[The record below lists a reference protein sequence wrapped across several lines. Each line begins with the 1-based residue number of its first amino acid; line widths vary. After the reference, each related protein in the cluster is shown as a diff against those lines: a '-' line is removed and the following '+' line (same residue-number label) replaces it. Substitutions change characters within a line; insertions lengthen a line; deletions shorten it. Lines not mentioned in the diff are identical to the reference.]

1 MSTERK
7 RGLPQPPVIVDTR
20 GEDETVDV
28 VSRENLTVIPRFLDC
43 GDLMWFAE
51 GFQCVL
57 GVERKRADDLVNSL
71 PPSDR
76 LEGQLRRMLDTYP
89 LPILLVQGD
98 VSRHLDHL
106 QRMQV
111 ECHWSKDGIDDY
123 LLSWQLAGIFVV
135 HCSADGLGQR
145 IRLLYNWSQRRT
157 HLQPRRTRK
166 LLWTGPSTGRA
177 EALAALV
184 PGLGLARAQELSQ
197 QMSMQ
202 QLSSLTEEGWKNLK
216 MKGLGSTMKKRL
228 HEALTTEDV

>member
-1 MSTERK
+1 M
-7 RGLPQPPVIVDTR
+7 PQPPIVIDTR
-20 GEDETVDV
+20 GEENTKDV
-28 VSRENLTVIPRFLDC
+28 VSREGITVIPRLLDC

-51 GFQCVL
+51 GFACVV

-76 LEGQLRRMLDTYP
+76 LDSQLRRMLSTYT
-89 LPILLVQGD
+89 LPILLVQGS
-98 VSRHLDHL
+98 VERQLDHL

-111 ECHWSKDGIDDY
+111 ECHWTMDGIDDY

-177 EALAALV
+177 EALVALV
-184 PGLGLARAQELSQ
+184 PGLGLPRAEVLS

-202 QLSSLTEEGWKNLK
+202 QLSSLTEDDWKK
-216 MKGLGSTMKKRL
+216 MTIKGLGTTMKKRL
-228 HEALTTEDV
+228 HEALTTEAV